1 MRKTELGPGVICV
14 EVDGDLDMRL
24 AYEFDLQLQRIEANG
39 TTTLVLDMRGVKF
52 VDSSGLA
59 RILAAARRADKAGR
73 RLVLVRGAKPVERLF
88 ALTGIE
94 QRFEMVRDPADVLES
109 A

>member
-14 EVDGDLDMRL
+14 EVDGDLDMTL

-52 VDSSGLA
+52 VDSAGLA

-73 RLVLVRGAKPVERLF
+73 RLVLVRGSKPVERLF
-88 ALTGIE
+88 AMTGVE
-94 QRFEMVRDPADVLES
+94 QRFEMVGDPADVLDT